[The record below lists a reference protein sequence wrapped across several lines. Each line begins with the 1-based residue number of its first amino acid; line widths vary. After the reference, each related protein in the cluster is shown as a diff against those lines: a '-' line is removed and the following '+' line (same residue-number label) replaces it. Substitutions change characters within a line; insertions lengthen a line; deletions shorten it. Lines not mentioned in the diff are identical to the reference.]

1 MKDRRKIFAEQ
12 GFFTCF
18 ASKNCYTNNTFFVCN
33 NHVRPRRIDYEIS
46 LRNSHLP
53 FRPAFTYSFTKTPH
67 LCCFFTKDFITIFFL
82 IKISLKSM
90 HFFDVFLLCLC
101 IFKLVAKTKHFSL
114 FFTLTTCYGRFRCLS
129 YSLSLNLL
137 RLW

>member
-67 LCCFFTKDFITIFFL
+67 LCCFFTKDFIIIFFL
-82 IKISLKSM
+82 IKNKTLNLCISSM
-90 HFFDVFLLCLC
+90 YFCYVCVFLSQQQ
-101 IFKLVAKTKHFSL
+101 KLNILVFFSL
-114 FFTLTTCYGRFRCLS
+114 SPLVTVDFVVYDIHYR
-129 YSLSLNLL
+129 
-137 RLW
+137 